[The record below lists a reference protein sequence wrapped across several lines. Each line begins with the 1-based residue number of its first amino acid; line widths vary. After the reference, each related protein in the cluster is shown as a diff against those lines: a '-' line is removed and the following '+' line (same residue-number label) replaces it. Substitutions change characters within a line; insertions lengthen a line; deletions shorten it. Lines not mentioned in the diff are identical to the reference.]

1 MRIRM
6 NKCKKHLC
14 LALLSIIMRFKNTA
28 EIPIPKDPLE
38 QIIGQEQAVHIAKIA
53 ASQKRHLLLVAP
65 PGTGKSMI
73 AQAISFHLP
82 KPMEEIAILHNPEHP
97 ERPFVEV
104 RSKDELK
111 KEEKNAEKLKGKIVS
126 PSEVPAFVSERLGFR
141 CRRCG
146 RLSKASDNVCPNC
159 GVDKLEASVF
169 GNILT
174 DYHLQD
180 QKGKRVHTTRI
191 LEDGHEEIV
200 RYERHGEEIQ
210 ILDQKTL
217 EKLDEVKRKK
227 PRKVI
232 VPFNRKN
239 FIVATGASETE
250 LLGDVR
256 HDPYGGHVGVGTP
269 PYLRVVPGAIHEAH
283 EGVLFIDEISSLQYI
298 QRYLFTAMQERKYPI
313 VGHNPQSAGA
323 SVRVDDVPCNFI
335 LVAASNINDLQ
346 SILPPLRSRIIGNGY
361 EVLLDSWMPATEK
374 NVEKLSQFVAQEIRK
389 DGKIPHASQEAVEE
403 IIEEARRR
411 AKTSDGQDNAL
422 TLRLRELSGI
432 IRLAGDYAIGEK
444 DNLIEKKDVLVAMHR
459 GRVIEEQLRDK
470 YGSLWKAGASELSR
484 EKKAE
489 QKEIS

>member
-1 MRIRM
+1 MPSPRY
-6 NKCKKHLC
+6 N
-14 LALLSIIMRFKNTA
+14 IMRFKTTA
-28 EIPIPKDPLE
+28 DIPIPKDPLE
-38 QIIGQEQAVHIAKIA
+38 QIVGQEQAVHIAKIA

-65 PGTGKSMI
+65 PGTGKSML
-73 AQAISFHLP
+73 AQAIAYHLP
-82 KPMEEIAILHNPEHP
+82 KPEEEIAVLHNPEHP

-104 RSKDELK
+104 RSRDEIK
-111 KEEKNAEKLKGKIVS
+111 KEEKTAEKLKGKAVS
-126 PSEVPAFVSERLGFR
+126 PSEVPAFVAERLGFR

-146 RLSKASDNVCPNC
+146 RLSKASDNTCPNC
-159 GVDKLEASVF
+159 GIDKLEASVF
-169 GNILT
+169 SNILT

-180 QKGKRVHTTRI
+180 QRGKRVHTTRI

-200 RYERHGEEIQ
+200 RYERHGEEISV
-210 ILDQKTL
+210 LDQKTL
-217 EKLDEVKRKK
+217 EKLDDVKRKK
-227 PRKVI
+227 PRKI
-232 VPFNRKN
+232 LVPFSRKN

-298 QRYLFTAMQERKYPI
+298 QRFLFTAMQERKYPI

-323 SVRVDDVPCNFI
+323 SVRVDDVPCDFVLI
-335 LVAASNINDLQ
+335 AASNINDLPA
-346 SILPPLRSRIIGNGY
+346 ILPPLRSRVIGNGY

-374 NVEKLSQFVAQEIRK
+374 NSDKLAQFVAQEIRK
-389 DGKIPHASQEAVEE
+389 DGKIPHAAPEAVEE

-411 AKTSDGQDNAL
+411 AKHGDGQENAF

-432 IRLAGDYAIGEK
+432 IRLAGDFAIGERH
-444 DNLIEKKDVLVAMHR
+444 DLISKGDVLVAMQR
-459 GRVIEEQLRDK
+459 GRIIEEQLQDK
-470 YGSLWKAGASELSR
+470 YGSVWKAGASELSR
-484 EKKAE
+484 EKKAP